1 MKAVPQKQM
10 HTHDTATVPGWL
22 RDPKS
27 PNTDLER
34 TKRNE
39 ATRVVPVHE
48 DTADDEPGYGH
59 GV

>member
-1 MKAVPQKQM
+1 MKPVSPKQV
-10 HTHDTATVPGWL
+10 HRHDAAGVPGWL

-27 PNTDLER
+27 PNVEVERPKLTD
-34 TKRNE
+34 
-39 ATRVVPVHE
+39 ATRVLPLHE